1 MRKLIIILL
10 TAAIAAGCCGAAACS
25 KGQTGGGNTTLSA
38 YENSYDCG
46 CGDDCNCKGKCGEN
60 CNCGTDC
67 DCRQN
72 GEGGAH
78 DGNEDDGANGEE
90 RGRFGRRRHGHNEP
104 RDEHTDN
111 MDKFEFDG
119 DKMGGKTGSGRRK
132 FGLFSPNGN
141 FKPRRPMPIPPPPA
155 DDDTDEGAENGTA
168 AKSAQDS
175 GTDNKGNTKP
185 GGRKMRKHAQRK
197 NMPAAPK
204 NAIG

>member
-1 MRKLIIILL
+1 MKKLIIILL

-46 CGDDCNCKGKCGEN
+46 
-60 CNCGTDC
+60 
-67 DCRQN
+67 
-72 GEGGAH
+72 
-78 DGNEDDGANGEE
+78 
-90 RGRFGRRRHGHNEP
+90 RFGRHRHGHNEP
-104 RDEHTDN
+104 RDEHTDG

-175 GTDNKGNTKP
+175 GTDNKENTKP
-185 GGRKMRKHAQRK
+185 GGRKMRKHGQRK